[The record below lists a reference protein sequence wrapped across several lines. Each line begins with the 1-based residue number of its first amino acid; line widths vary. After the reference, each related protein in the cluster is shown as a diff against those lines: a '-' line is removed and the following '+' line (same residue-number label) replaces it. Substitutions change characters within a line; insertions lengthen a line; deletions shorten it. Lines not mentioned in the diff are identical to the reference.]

1 MFLDFLLFELKL
13 RFKSISTYVYF
24 ALWFLVAFL
33 SIAAEDFGPGGSGK
47 VLLNGPYTT
56 LQIFTQLTAFGIIVM
71 SAIFGTSILR
81 DFQRDTY
88 QLIFTKPITKLS
100 YLGGR
105 WAGSLLITLFIFTGL
120 PVGEFVGCFAP
131 WADHTRIGAIHLGM
145 FAKLY
150 FSMITVQ
157 VFFIG
162 SMFFMVAALTRKIV
176 TVYLQGV
183 VLFVAY
189 LILFVSISQ
198 TRSLNYYWPSVFDPL
213 GILLVENLTRYWTVA
228 ERNMLTPTWTG
239 MFLWN
244 RLVWLSV
251 GLLSLAATWIFFP
264 MSAEALTARAS
275 KKSKKVE
282 QEDARPPR
290 ARFDV
295 SLPSVH
301 QVFGSRTSILQFIS
315 LVKLRIRNVI
325 REVPFWAITLVMIVY
340 VMINGHFAGHTG
352 EQSNVW
358 PVTFLMLQAVEG
370 SAMLF
375 FLIVSTLYAG
385 ELVWRERDV
394 RFEQIHDAL
403 PSREWIDWLSK
414 FCSLAAVE
422 LILLTVVMICGI
434 LSQAIQGYFHF
445 ELIQYFK
452 ELYLITF
459 AQVVIYILLAL
470 FVQTIVSNK
479 FMAHG
484 IVIGFFIVI
493 PVLYRV
499 GVENRLLLY
508 GEITPY
514 TYSDMNG
521 YGHFVAAL
529 MCILA
534 YWLSIGGLLGVA
546 AVLLHRRGSD
556 LSWKAR
562 FHNAGQ
568 RFAGV
573 VPASVL
579 LLLVAAGSGSWF
591 YYNTHV
597 LNEFRTAKQGRR
609 LQAEY
614 ESLYKK
620 YEKQPLPKIV
630 AVDTNVDIY
639 PERRSFSATGWYILQ
654 NRTTEPISDI
664 HLTGARESIDEVHF
678 DRPAQQT
685 LDDKKHW
692 YSIYHLATPLAPG
705 DKLRMDFKASYT
717 SHGFKDGGER
727 AEFAHNGTFFDQDY
741 FPYLGYNRG
750 LELDNPVR
758 RREEKLGPYEEM
770 APRGD
775 PYYTQA
781 NLFRPDSD
789 AITYHT
795 VVSTSGDQIAIS
807 PGYLQRQ
814 WSKDGRNYYEYSM
827 GSTRIANFYS
837 YLSGRYTIKHDKW
850 QNVNLE
856 IYYTPQHTFDL
867 DKMLGSSK
875 AGLDYY
881 TKYYSPYQFAQYR
894 VLEYPR
900 YRTFAQSFP
909 NTVPYSEDIGFI
921 GRVLK
926 PDDIDFTYF
935 VTAHELAHQWW
946 GHQIIGA
953 DVQGS
958 NMMSESLAEYSALRV
973 MQHRFGDAEMRRF
986 LRHEL
991 DGYLRGR
998 AGEIRHEPPL
1008 LLVQNEPYVW
1018 YQKGSLVLYALSDY
1032 IGEDRLNNALGNYLR
1047 QNRDTDGPYPDT
1059 RGFDAALRSVTPPDL
1074 QYLITDMF
1082 ETITL
1087 YDNRMV
1093 SATWQETPDHKY
1105 KVVMTVKAHKL
1116 KADGEGAEHEVPIH
1130 DLIEVGVFSGGKDH
1144 EQPIHVEKQWIT
1156 QNDSTIT
1163 FIVDQKPTRAG
1174 IDPYNK
1180 LIDRN
1185 PEDNMADISKM

>member
-24 ALWFLVAFL
+24 LLFFLLAFL
-33 SIAAEDFGPGGSGK
+33 SVAAEDFGPTGAGK
-47 VLLNGPYTT
+47 IALNGPYST
-56 LQIFTQLTAFGIIVM
+56 LIIFAEFSAFGILVM
-71 SAIFGTSILR
+71 SAIFGPSILR

-88 QLIFTKPITKLS
+88 QLVFTKPIGKLP

-105 WAGSLLITLFIFTGL
+105 WLGSLIITLLILTGL
-120 PVGEFVGCFAP
+120 PIGEILGSFAP
-131 WADHTRIGAIHLGM
+131 WADHTRIQPIHLAM
-145 FAKLY
+145 YAKL
-150 FSMITVQ
+150 FFEVCAIQ
-157 VFFIG
+157 VFFVG
-162 SMFFMVAALTRKIV
+162 SLFFTVAALTRKVV

-183 VLFVAY
+183 IFFVIY
-189 LILFVSISQ
+189 LILAISVSQ
-198 TRSLNYYWPSVFDPL
+198 TRSLNYFWPSVFDPL
-213 GILLVENLTRYWTVA
+213 GILWTENITRYWTVA
-228 ERNMLTPTWTG
+228 ERNTLIPTWTG

-244 RLVWLSV
+244 RVLWASV
-251 GLLSLAATWIFFP
+251 GLLSLVVLWIFFP
-264 MSAEALTARAS
+264 MSAETLTARAS
-275 KKSKKVE
+275 KKKKKVE

-290 ARFDV
+290 ARFGV
-295 SLPSVH
+295 KLPVVH
-301 QVFGSRTSILQFIS
+301 QVFGARTSLLQFFS
-315 LVKLRIRNVI
+315 LVRLRINNVV
-325 REVPFWAITLVMIVY
+325 REIPFWAIALVMIVY
-340 VMINGHFAGHTG
+340 VMINGHFAGRLD
-352 EQSNVW
+352 ESNVW
-358 PVTFLMLQAVEG
+358 PLTFLMLQAVEG

-385 ELVWRERDV
+385 ELIWRERDV

-414 FCSLAAVE
+414 FCSLAIVE
-422 LILLTVVMICGI
+422 LILLTVVMVCGI

-445 ELIQYFK
+445 ELLHYFK

-470 FVQTIVSNK
+470 FIQTILGNK

-484 IVIGFFIVI
+484 VVVGFFVLV
-493 PVLYRV
+493 PVLYRI
-499 GVENRLLLY
+499 GIENRLVLY

-529 MCILA
+529 IWILV
-534 YWLSIGGLLGVA
+534 YWLAIGGLIGAVS
-546 AVLLHRRGSD
+546 VLLHRRGSD
-556 LSWKAR
+556 SSWKSR
-562 FHNAGQ
+562 LHSAGQ
-568 RFAGV
+568 RIPGV
-573 VPASVL
+573 IPVSVL
-579 LLLVAAGSGSWF
+579 LILIAAGSGGWF

-597 LNEFRTAKQGRR
+597 LNVFRTAKQARH
-609 LQAEY
+609 LQADY
-614 ESLYKK
+614 EKLYKK
-620 YEKQPLPKIV
+620 YEKQPLPKVI
-630 AVDTNVDIY
+630 AVDTTVNIF
-639 PERRSFSATGWYILQ
+639 PERRSFSATGWYILL
-654 NRTTEPISDI
+654 NRTTQPISDI
-664 HLTGARESIDEVHF
+664 HITGARDSVDEIHF

-685 LDDKKHW
+685 LNDKAHW
-692 YSIYHLATPLAPG
+692 YFIYHLATPLAPG
-705 DKLRMDFKASYT
+705 DKLRMDFKCSYS
-717 SHGFKDGGER
+717 SHGFKDGNER
-727 AEFAHNGTFFDQDY
+727 AEFAYNGTFFDQDY

-750 LELDNPVR
+750 IELDNPVR
-758 RREEKLGPYEEM
+758 RREEKLGPYAEM

-775 PYYTQA
+775 PYYSQA

-789 AITYHT
+789 WVTYHT
-795 VVSTSGDQIAIS
+795 VVSTSGDQTAIS
-807 PGYLQRQ
+807 SGYLQKQ
-814 WSKDGRNYYEYSM
+814 WTQDGRNYYEYSM
-827 GSTRIANFYS
+827 GSTDIADFFS
-837 YLSGRYTIKHDKW
+837 YLSGRYAVKHDKW

-856 IYYTPQHTFDL
+856 VYYTPQHTYDL
-867 DKMLGSSK
+867 DKMIGASK

-894 VLEYPR
+894 ILEYPR
-900 YRTFAQSFP
+900 YREFAQSFP
-909 NTVPYSEDIGFI
+909 NTVPYSEGIGFI

-926 PDDIDFTYF
+926 PEDIDFSYF

-946 GHQIIGA
+946 AHQIIGA

-973 MQHRFGDAEMRRF
+973 MQHRYGDANMRRF

-998 AGEIRHEPPL
+998 AGEVRHEPPL

-1032 IGEDRLNNALGNYLR
+1032 IGEDTLNNALGNYLR
-1047 QNRDTDGPYPDT
+1047 QNRYAGGPYPDT
-1059 RGFDAALRSVTPPDL
+1059 RGFDAALRGATPPDL

-1087 YDNRMV
+1087 YDNRVV

-1105 KVVMTVKAHKL
+1105 KVVMTVKSHKL
-1116 KADGEGAEHEVPIH
+1116 KANGEGAEQEVPIH
-1130 DLIEVGVFSGGKDH
+1130 DLIEVGVFSGSKDH

-1156 QNDSTIT
+1156 QNDSTII
-1163 FIVDQKPTRAG
+1163 FVVDQKPTRAG

-1185 PEDNMADISKM
+1185 PEDNMTDIGKM

>member
-1 MFLDFLLFELKL
+1 MLLDFLLFELKL
-13 RFKSISTYVYF
+13 RIKSISTYVYF
-24 ALWFLVAFL
+24 LLWFLVAFL
-33 SIAAEDFGPGGSGK
+33 SVAAEDFGPIGSGK
-47 VLLNGPYTT
+47 ILLNGPYAT
-56 LQIFTQLTAFGIIVM
+56 LMIFTLLSLFGIIVM

-88 QLIFTKPITKLS
+88 QMVFTKPISKFS

-105 WAGSLLITLFIFTGL
+105 WAGSLLITLLIFAGL
-120 PVGEFVGCFAP
+120 PTGEIVGCFAP
-131 WADHTRIGAIHLGM
+131 WADHTRIGPIDLAM
-145 FAKLY
+145 MARVY
-150 FSMITVQ
+150 FSIVAIQ

-162 SMFFMVAALTRKIV
+162 SLFFMVAALTRKVV

-183 VLFVAY
+183 VLFVIY
-189 LILFVSISQ
+189 LILFISVSQ
-198 TRSLNYYWPSVFDPL
+198 TRSLNFYWPSVFDPL
-213 GILLVENLTRYWTVA
+213 GALLVENITRYWTVA
-228 ERNMLTPTWTG
+228 ERNTLTPTWTG

-244 RLVWLSV
+244 RLLWMGV
-251 GLLSLAATWIFFP
+251 GLLSLAATWFFFP
-264 MSAEALTARAS
+264 MSAEALTARVS
-275 KKSKKVE
+275 KKQKKVE

-290 ARFDV
+290 ARFGV
-295 SLPSVH
+295 SLPAVH
-301 QVFGSRTSILQFIS
+301 QFFGAATSFQQFRS
-315 LVKLRIRNVI
+315 LVRLRIRNIV
-325 REVPFWAITLVMIVY
+325 REIPFWAIALVMFVY
-340 VMINGHFAGHTG
+340 AMVNGHFAGRLADR
-352 EQSNVW
+352 NVW

-375 FLIVSTLYAG
+375 FIIIAAMYAG
-385 ELVWRERDV
+385 ELIWRERDV
-394 RFEQIHDAL
+394 HFEQIHDAL
-403 PSREWIDWLSK
+403 PMREWIDWASK
-414 FCSLAAVE
+414 FCSLAVVE
-422 LILLTVVMICGI
+422 LILLTVVLVCGI
-434 LSQAIQGYFHF
+434 LSQTIQGYFHF
-445 ELIQYFK
+445 ELFQYFK

-459 AQVVIYILLAL
+459 AQVLIYALMAL
-470 FVQTIVSNK
+470 FVQTIVGNK
-479 FMAHG
+479 FIGHG
-484 IVIGFFIVI
+484 IVIGFFILI

-499 GVENRLLLY
+499 GVENRLVLF

-529 MCILA
+529 SWILV
-534 YWLSIGGLLGVA
+534 YWLAIAGLLGVVS
-546 AVLLHRRGSD
+546 VLLHRRGSD
-556 LSWKAR
+556 LSWKSR
-562 FHNAGQ
+562 MQSG
-568 RFAGV
+568 RLRLAGV
-573 VPASVL
+573 VPVSL
-579 LLLVAAGSGSWF
+579 LLLLIAAGSGGWF

-597 LNEFRTAKQGRR
+597 LNEFRTAKEGRH

-614 ESLYKK
+614 EKLYKK
-620 YEKQPLPKIV
+620 YEKQPLPKII
-630 AVDTNVDIY
+630 AVDTTVDIY
-639 PERRSFSATGWYILQ
+639 PQRRSFSATGWYILQ
-654 NRTTEPISDI
+654 NRTAQPVSDI
-664 HLTGARESIDEVHF
+664 HITGSRESIDEIRF

-685 LDDKKHW
+685 LNDRRHW
-692 YSIYHLATPLAPG
+692 YFIYHLATPLAPG
-705 DKLRMDFKASYT
+705 DKMRMDFKCSYA

-727 AEFAHNGTFFDQDY
+727 AELAYNGTFFDQDY
-741 FPYLGYNRG
+741 FPYLGYDRSV
-750 LELDNPVR
+750 EMDNPVR
-758 RREEKLGPYEEM
+758 RREEKLGLYEEM

-775 PYYTQA
+775 PFYSYA
-781 NLFRPDSD
+781 DLFRPDSEW
-789 AITYHT
+789 ISYHT

-807 PGYLQRQ
+807 PGYLQKEWTR
-814 WSKDGRNYYEYSM
+814 DGRNYFEYSM
-827 GSTRIANFYS
+827 GATDIANFFS
-837 YLSGRYTIKHDKW
+837 YLSGRYAVKHDKW

-867 DKMLGSSK
+867 DKMIGSSK

-881 TKYYSPYQFAQYR
+881 SKYYSPYQFSQYR

-921 GRVLK
+921 GRLLK

-946 GHQIIGA
+946 GHQLIGA

-973 MQHRFGDAEMRRF
+973 MQHRYGDAQMRRF

-998 AGEIRHEPPL
+998 AGEVRHEPPL

-1032 IGEDRLNNALGNYLR
+1032 IGEDALNNALGNYLR
-1047 QNRDTDGPYPDT
+1047 QNRYAAGPFPDT
-1059 RGFDAALRSVTPPDL
+1059 RGFDAALRGATPPNL

-1087 YDNRMV
+1087 YDNRVV
-1093 SATWQETPDHKY
+1093 SASWHETPDHKY
-1105 KVVMTVKAHKL
+1105 KVTMTVAAHKL
-1116 KADGEGAEHEVPIH
+1116 KADGEGAEKEVPIH
-1130 DLIEVGVFSGGKDH
+1130 DLIEVGVFSGEKDH

-1156 QNDSTIT
+1156 QNNSTIT
-1163 FIVDQKPTRAG
+1163 FVVDQKPTRAG

-1185 PEDNMADISKM
+1185 PEDNMTDVSKM

>member
-13 RFKSISTYVYF
+13 RIKSISTYVYF
-24 ALWFLVAFL
+24 FLWFLVAFL
-33 SIAAEDFGPGGSGK
+33 SVAAEDFGPVGSGK
-47 VLLNGPYTT
+47 ILLNGPFAT
-56 LQIFTQLTAFGIIVM
+56 LMIFTLLTAFGVIVM

-88 QLIFTKPITKLS
+88 QLIFTKPITKFA

-105 WAGSLLITLFIFTGL
+105 WGGSLIITLLIFTGL
-120 PVGEFVGCFAP
+120 PLGEIVGSFAP
-131 WADHTRIGAIHLGM
+131 WADHTRIAAIHLGM

-150 FSMITVQ
+150 FSIVAVQ

-162 SMFFMVAALTRKIV
+162 SLFFMVAALTRKIV

-183 VLFVAY
+183 VLFVIY
-189 LILFVSISQ
+189 LTLFVSVSQ
-198 TRSLNYYWPSVFDPL
+198 TRSLNFYWPSVFDPL
-213 GILLVENLTRYWTVA
+213 GILLTENITRYWTVV
-228 ERNMLTPTWTG
+228 ERNTLIPTWTG

-244 RLVWLSV
+244 RIVWLSV
-251 GLLSLAATWIFFP
+251 GIVSLAATWIFFP

-275 KKSKKVE
+275 RKKKKVE
-282 QEDARPPR
+282 QEEVRPPR
-290 ARFDV
+290 VRFGV
-295 SLPSVH
+295 SLPVVH
-301 QVFGSRTSILQFIS
+301 QFFNVRTGLLQFSS
-315 LVKLRIRNVI
+315 LVRLRIRNIV
-325 REVPFWAITLVMIVY
+325 REVPFWAIALVMFVY
-340 VMINGHFAGHTG
+340 VMINGHFAGHLNEST
-352 EQSNVW
+352 VW

-370 SAMLF
+370 PAMLF

-385 ELVWRERDV
+385 ELIWRERDV

-414 FCSLAAVE
+414 FCALAAVE
-422 LILLTVVMICGI
+422 FILLTVVLICGV
-434 LSQAIQGYFHF
+434 LSQAMQGYFHF

-459 AQVVIYILLAL
+459 AQLLIFALLAL
-470 FVQTIVSNK
+470 FVQTLVSNK
-479 FMAHG
+479 FMGHG
-484 IVIGFFIVI
+484 IVIGFFILI

-499 GVENRLLLY
+499 GIENRLVLY

-521 YGHFVAAL
+521 YGHFVPAL
-529 MCILA
+529 LWILI
-534 YWLSIGGLLGVA
+534 YWLSIGGLLGVI

-556 LSWKAR
+556 LSWKER
-562 FHNAGQ
+562 LRNAGA
-568 RFAGV
+568 RLPGV
-573 VPASVL
+573 IPAAA
-579 LLLVAAGSGSWF
+579 LLLVIAVGSGGWF
-591 YYNTHV
+591 FYNTHV
-597 LNEFRTAKQGRR
+597 LNVFRTAKQQRN

-614 ESLYKK
+614 EKLYKK
-620 YEKQPLPKIV
+620 YEKQPLPKII
-630 AVDTNVDIY
+630 AVDTTVNIY
-639 PERRSFSATGWYILQ
+639 PERRSFSATGWYILE

-664 HLTGARESIDEVHF
+664 HITGQRDSIDEIHF

-685 LDDKKHW
+685 LNDKAHW
-692 YSIYHLATPLAPG
+692 YSIYHLAQPLAPG
-705 DKLRMDFKASYT
+705 DKLRMDFKCSYT
-717 SHGFKDGGER
+717 SRGFKDGGER
-727 AEFAHNGTFFDQDY
+727 AEFAYNGTFFDSDY

-750 LELDNPVR
+750 VELDNPVR
-758 RREEKLGPYEEM
+758 RREEKLGKLEEM

-775 PYYTQA
+775 PYYSQV

-789 AITYHT
+789 WITYHT

-807 PGYLQRQ
+807 PGYLQKQ
-814 WSKDGRNYYEYSM
+814 WTKDGRNYYEYSM
-827 GSTRIANFYS
+827 GSTKINDFFS
-837 YLSGRYTIKHDKW
+837 YLSGRYTIKRDKW

-856 IYYTPQHTFDL
+856 VYYTPQHTYDL
-867 DKMLGSSK
+867 DKMIGASK

-894 VLEYPR
+894 ILEYPR
-900 YRTFAQSFP
+900 YREFAQSFP
-909 NTVPYSEDIGFI
+909 NTVPYSEGIGFI

-946 GHQIIGA
+946 GHQLIGA

-973 MQHRFGDAEMRRF
+973 MQHKYGDAQMRRF

-998 AGEIRHEPPL
+998 AGEVRHEPPL
-1008 LLVQNEPYVW
+1008 VLVQNEPYVW

-1032 IGEDRLNNALGNYLR
+1032 IGEDTLNNALGNYLR
-1047 QNRDTDGPYPDT
+1047 QNRYAPGPYPDT
-1059 RGFDAALRSVTPPDL
+1059 RGFVDALRGATPPDL

-1087 YDNRMV
+1087 YDNRAV

-1116 KADGEGAEHEVPIH
+1116 KANGDGAEHEVPIH
-1130 DLIEVGVFSGGKDH
+1130 DLIEVGVFSGTKDH

-1163 FIVDQKPTRAG
+1163 FVVDQKPTRAG

-1185 PEDNMADISKM
+1185 PEDNMIDVSKM

>member
-13 RFKSISTYVYF
+13 RIKSISTYVYF

-33 SIAAEDFGPGGSGK
+33 SVAAEDFGPAGSGK
-47 VLLNGPYTT
+47 ILLNGPFAT
-56 LQIFTQLTAFGIIVM
+56 LQIFTQLSAFGIIIM
-71 SAIFGTSILR
+71 SAIFGTAILR

-88 QLIFTKPITKLS
+88 QLVFTKPITKFA

-105 WAGSLLITLFIFTGL
+105 WAGSLIITLLIFTGL
-120 PVGEFVGCFAP
+120 PLGELVGCFAP
-131 WADHTRIGAIHLGM
+131 SADHTRIGAIHLAM
-145 FAKLY
+145 FAKIY
-150 FSMITVQ
+150 FSLIAVQ

-162 SMFFMVAALTRKIV
+162 SLFFMVAALTRKIV

-183 VLFVAY
+183 VLFVVY
-189 LILFVSISQ
+189 LILFISISQ
-198 TRSLNYYWPSVFDPL
+198 TRSLNFYWPSVFDPL
-213 GILLVENLTRYWTVA
+213 GILLTENITRYWTVV
-228 ERNMLTPTWTG
+228 ERNTLTPTWSG

-244 RLVWLSV
+244 RIVWLSV
-251 GLLSLAATWIFFP
+251 GVLSLAVTWLFFP
-264 MSAEALTARAS
+264 MSAEALTARS
-275 KKSKKVE
+275 SRKKKKVE
-282 QEDARPPR
+282 QEEVRPPR
-290 ARFDV
+290 ARFGV
-295 SLPSVH
+295 ALPVVH
-301 QVFGSRTSILQFIS
+301 QVFTARTGVLQFLS
-315 LVKLRIRNVI
+315 LTRLRIRNIV
-325 REVPFWAITLVMIVY
+325 REIPFWAITLVMIVY
-340 VMINGHFAGHTG
+340 VMINGHFAGHLSD
-352 EQSNVW
+352 SNVW

-385 ELVWRERDV
+385 ELIWRERDV
-394 RFEQIHDAL
+394 SFEQIHDAL
-403 PSREWIDWLSK
+403 PSREWIDWFSKLSA
-414 FCSLAAVE
+414 LATVE
-422 LILLTVVMICGI
+422 IILLTVVLFCAL

-445 ELIQYFK
+445 ELMQYFK

-459 AQVVIYILLAL
+459 AQVMIYALLAL
-470 FVQTIVSNK
+470 FVQTVVSNK
-479 FMAHG
+479 FIGHG
-484 IVIGFFIVI
+484 IVIGFFILI

-499 GVENRLLLY
+499 GIENRLVLY
-508 GEITPY
+508 GETTPY

-529 MCILA
+529 TWSLV
-534 YWLSIGGLLGVA
+534 YWLAIGGLLGV
-546 AVLLHRRGSD
+546 VSILLHRRGSD
-556 LSWKAR
+556 LSSR
-562 FHNAGQ
+562 SRLHYAGQ
-568 RFAGV
+568 RLHGLIPATV
-573 VPASVL
+573 VL
-579 LLLVAAGSGSWF
+579 ILIAAGSGSWF
-591 YYNTHV
+591 YYNAHV
-597 LNEFRTAKQGRR
+597 LNVFRTVKQQRH

-614 ESLYKK
+614 ETLYKK
-620 YEKQPLPKIV
+620 YEKQPLPKII
-630 AVDTNVDIY
+630 AVDTTVNIY
-639 PERRSFSATGWYILQ
+639 PQRRSFSSTGWYILV
-654 NRTTEPISDI
+654 NRTTQPISDI
-664 HLTGARESIDEVHF
+664 HITGQRDSIDEIHF

-685 LDDKKHW
+685 LNDKTHW
-692 YSIYHLATPLAPG
+692 YFIYHLAQPLAPG
-705 DKLRMDFKASYT
+705 DKLRMDFKCSYT
-717 SHGFKDGGER
+717 SHGFKDGSER
-727 AEFAHNGTFFDQDY
+727 AEFAYNGTFFDSDY

-750 LELDNPVR
+750 VELDNPVR

-775 PYYTQA
+775 PYYSQA

-789 AITYHT
+789 WVSYHT

-807 PGYLQRQ
+807 PGYLQKQ
-814 WSKDGRNYYEYSM
+814 WTSGGRNYFEYSM
-827 GSTRIANFYS
+827 ASTEINDFFS
-837 YLSGRYTIKHDKW
+837 YLSGRYTVRHDKW

-856 IYYTPQHTFDL
+856 VYYTPQHAYDL
-867 DKMLGSSK
+867 DKMIGASK

-894 VLEYPR
+894 ILEYPR
-900 YRTFAQSFP
+900 YREFAQSFP
-909 NTVPYSEDIGFI
+909 NTVPYSEGIGFI

-926 PDDIDFTYF
+926 PEDIDFTYF

-946 GHQIIGA
+946 GHQLIGA
-953 DVQGS
+953 NVQGS

-973 MQHRFGDAEMRRF
+973 MQHKYGDAHIRRF

-998 AGEIRHEPPL
+998 AGEVRHEPPL

-1032 IGEDRLNNALGNYLR
+1032 IGEDKLNNALGNYLR
-1047 QNRDTDGPYPDT
+1047 QNRYSAGPYPDT
-1059 RGFDAALRSVTPPDL
+1059 RGFADALRAATPPDL

-1087 YDNRMV
+1087 YDNRTV

-1105 KVVMTVKAHKL
+1105 KVVMTVKSHKL
-1116 KADGEGAEHEVPIH
+1116 KANGDGAEHEVPIH
-1130 DLIEVGVFSGGKDH
+1130 DLIEVGVFSGSKDH

-1156 QNDSTIT
+1156 KNDSTID

-1185 PEDNMADISKM
+1185 PEDNMIDVSKM